1 LKTKEFTGKRGGV
14 DMFNQEIE
22 SMPLEKLRELQ
33 EEKFLKQVEYSLS
46 HSPFYQR
53 KFKEAGL
60 ELGDIKGLTDIAK
73 IPMTTKNELR
83 EALLKQPPILGEN
96 QMAPSND
103 IVRLHASSGSTGRPT
118 YVGITKKDAELW
130 DESTART
137 FWACGIRPNDVVAHC
152 WNYSMFVGGL
162 ADHMGC
168 EYTGA
173 TMVPIGIGNSS
184 RLASMIPDLGITA
197 INATPSYIM
206 YLADVVRKELGI
218 DPKETSL
225 KKIITGGEP
234 GGAIPATRK
243 LIEETWNAKCTELYG
258 MVDIHPIIGAECEHQ
273 QGMHFLVPDLV
284 YPELLDVGTGEPL
297 EIKKGA
303 RGEVVY
309 THIERYAN
317 AILRFKSHDIIEVLG
332 TECECGRTGYR
343 FKVVGRSDDMLI
355 VKGVNVYPSA
365 IEDVLRNMDEMN
377 GHFAINLEKEGVQQD
392 VIHMVAEFSSSFN
405 GDLNHLKDKVQNYI
419 ANKLQF
425 KSVVEL
431 VPENSLPRFE
441 HKAKRIYRKYKGE
454 EVPII

>member
-1 LKTKEFTGKRGGV
+1 MVNTVKSEVAL
-14 DMFNQEIE
+14 FNQEIE
-22 SMPLEKLRELQ
+22 SISAESLRELQ
-33 EEKFLKQVEYSLS
+33 ERKFLRQVEYSLTN
-46 HSPFYQR
+46 SPFYQS

-60 ELGDIKGLTDIAK
+60 ELSDICSLDDIVK
-73 IPMTTKNELR
+73 IPYTTKQELR
-83 EALLKQPPILGEN
+83 DALLKQPPILGEN
-96 QMAPSND
+96 QTSSSRD

-137 FWACGIRPNDVVAHC
+137 FWACGIRPDDVVAHS

-173 TMVPIGIGNSS
+173 TMVPVGIGSS
-184 RLASMIPDLGITA
+184 KRLASMIQDLGITA

-206 YLADVVRKELGI
+206 YLADVVKKELGI
-218 DPKETSL
+218 DPADTTV

-243 LIEETWNAKCTELYG
+243 LIQDTWNAKCCELYG

-273 QGMHFLVPDLV
+273 NGMHFLVGDLV
-284 YPELLDVGTGEPL
+284 YPELIDVETGAPLD
-297 EIKKGA
+297 IKKGV
-303 RGEVVY
+303 RGEVIY
-309 THIERYAN
+309 THIERYTN
-317 AILRFKSHDIIEVLG
+317 AVLRFKSHDIIEVID

-365 IEDVLRNMDEMN
+365 VEDVLRNMEEMN
-377 GHFAINLEKEGVQQD
+377 GHFGINLEKEGVQQD
-392 VIHMVAEFSSSFN
+392 IIHIVAEFAPTYS
-405 GDLNHLKDKVQNYI
+405 GDIESLQRKVQTVI
-419 ANKLQF
+419 AEKLQF
-425 KSVVEL
+425 KSIVNL
-431 VPENSLPRFE
+431 VPEDSLPRFE
-441 HKAKRIYRKYKGE
+441 HKAKRIYRKFKGE
-454 EVPII
+454 EVPVKK

>member
-1 LKTKEFTGKRGGV
+1 MKTKDLTANNL
-14 DMFNQEIE
+14 FNQEIE
-22 SMPLEKLRELQ
+22 SMPMEEMRKLQ
-33 EEKFLKQVEYSLS
+33 EEKFLKQVEYTVSN
-46 HSPFYQR
+46 SPFYQK
-53 KFKEAGL
+53 KFKDAGL
-60 ELGDIKGLTDIAK
+60 EIGDIKSLDDIKK
-73 IPMTTKNELR
+73 IPLTTKQELR
-83 EALLKQPPILGEN
+83 DALIKQPPLLGEN
-96 QMAPSND
+96 QTADSLD
-103 IVRLHASSGSTGRPT
+103 IVRVHASSGSTGRPT

-137 FWACGIRPNDVVAHC
+137 FWACGIRPDDVVAHC

-173 TMVPIGIGNSS
+173 TMVPIGIGSSS
-184 RLASMIPDLGITA
+184 RLANMMQDLGITA

-206 YLADVVRKELGI
+206 YLADVVKKELGI
-218 DPKETSL
+218 DPSETSL

-284 YPELLDVGTGEPL
+284 YPELIDVETGEPL
-297 EIKKGA
+297 EIKKGV

-317 AILRFKSHDIIEVLG
+317 GILRFKSHDIIEVLG

-365 IEDVLRNMDEMN
+365 IEDVLRHMDEMN
-377 GHFAINLEKEGVQQD
+377 GHFGINLEKEGVQQD
-392 VIHMVAEFSSSFN
+392 IINLVAEYSPEYS
-405 GDLNHLKDKVQNYI
+405 GDLNFLKDKVQQHI

-425 KSVVEL
+425 KSTVTL

-454 EVPII
+454 EVPIN